1 MKPAGSRLDGR
12 VVATMAGA
20 LRKWGRRVRNP
31 ELPAS
36 VCQSAADGGGTGC
49 RAWRGFARRAALQR
63 IRGSNGLGIV
73 VGGRSWQWAGLAEL
87 GLGDPAGALARVA
100 EPRTAG
106 WKPAPDMGNRL
117 EAGWRG
123 AQRPGWAQ
131 YVPGTHRAHLVC
143 LTRDRQFQRL
153 GDAR

>member
-1 MKPAGSRLDGR
+1 MGASWRPWPGRCAIGSGECEILSCRLACARVQRMEAGPDAGPG
-12 VVATMAGA
+12 VALPGVRHYNGFVEATDWGSSWAGA
-20 LRKWGRRVRNP
+20 
-31 ELPAS
+31 
-36 VCQSAADGGGTGC
+36 
-49 RAWRGFARRAALQR
+49 
-63 IRGSNGLGIV
+63 RGSG
-73 VGGRSWQWAGLAEL
+73 QAGLAEL

-106 WKPAPDMGNRL
+106 WKPASDMGNRL